1 MGLNKYFTLK
11 SARMALYNKFA
22 LMDDLAII
30 EISTSGHGVY
40 NYGDLA
46 YKYPNKIKNNLYTT
60 SINEVELSIG
70 DFTKVINAIK
80 EAIKDG
86 YKNIFL
92 LPSSL
97 VLMLGIDLKLLA
109 NKYKNM
115 FNINV
120 FTINVKMH
128 ETYYSGLN
136 DFYNYLTTLNYTD
149 ENKVLNSYAIIG
161 GENSI
166 SNFNKKVE
174 IKKIINHYFN
184 LKCILIDSNKIQ
196 YEDYLK
202 LSKVRFVIIVSL
214 SALKLAKYL
223 KEKFNIDYLYF
234 NSINYQSINE
244 YLNTIN
250 KTFNITFKKKTLLKI
265 NEDTF
270 NQINNVL
277 HFTNKK
283 ILIYADED
291 DLNLLKDY
299 FKLFN
304 YNNVHYYSMYE
315 SKDYEKINADAF
327 IDLNKRKNVVA
338 LSSDTICKHF
348 KRSVAISYDGLT
360 YNLVTSIDKS
370 LVLLNSFYEFSKRL
384 IKEIF

>member
-46 YKYPNKIKNNLYTT
+46 YKYPSKIKNNLYTT

-136 DFYNYLTTLNYTD
+136 VFYNYLTTLNYND
-149 ENKVLNSYAIIG
+149 ENKILNSYAIIG

-174 IKKIINHYFN
+174 IKKFINHYFN

-196 YEDYLK
+196 YDDYLK
-202 LSKVRFVIIVSL
+202 LSKVRFVIITSL
-214 SALKLAKYL
+214 SALQLAKYL

-250 KTFNITFKKKTLLKI
+250 KTFNIPFKKKTLLKV
-265 NEDTF
+265 NEETLS
-270 NQINNVL
+270 QINNVL

-283 ILIYADED
+283 ILVYADED

-304 YNNVHYYSMYE
+304 YHNVHYYSMYE
-315 SKDYEKINADAF
+315 SKNYEKINADDF
-327 IDLNKRKNVVA
+327 IDINKRKNVVV

-348 KRSVAISYDGLT
+348 KRSVTITYDGLT
-360 YNLVTSIDKS
+360 YNLVTSVDKS
-370 LVLLNSFYEFSKRL
+370 LVLLGSFYEFSKRL

>member
-22 LMDDLAII
+22 LIDNLAVI

-46 YKYPNKIKNNLYTT
+46 YKYPFRIKNNLYTT

-70 DFTKVINAIK
+70 DFTKAINSIN

-86 YKNIFL
+86 YKHILL

-97 VLMLGIDLKLLA
+97 VLMLGIDLNLLA
-109 NKYKNM
+109 NKYKKM
-115 FNINV
+115 FNINI

-136 DFYNYLTTLNYTD
+136 DFYNYLTSLNYSND
-149 ENKVLNSYAIIG
+149 NKVINSYAIIG

-166 SNFNKKVE
+166 FNYNKKIE
-174 IKKIINHYFN
+174 IKKFINQYFD
-184 LKCILIDSNKIQ
+184 LKCLLVDSNKIK
-196 YEDYLK
+196 YDDYLK
-202 LSKVRFVIIVSL
+202 LSKVNFIIITSL
-214 SALKLAKYL
+214 TALKLAKFL
-223 KEKFNIDYLYF
+223 KEKYAIDYLYF

-250 KTFNITFKKKTLLKI
+250 KEFNVPFKKKELLKI
-265 NEDTF
+265 NNDVYA
-270 NQINNVL
+270 QINNVL
-277 HFTNKK
+277 HFTNKR
-283 ILIYADED
+283 ILVYANED
-291 DLNLLKDY
+291 DLNLLTDY

-304 YNNVHYYSMYE
+304 YNNVTYYSMYE
-315 SKDYEKINADAF
+315 STNYEKINADEF
-327 IDLNKRKNVVA
+327 IDNNKRKDVIVI
-338 LSSDTICKHF
+338 SSDSICKHF
-348 KRSVAISYDGLT
+348 KKSVIINYDGLT
-360 YNLVTSIDKS
+360 YNLVTDIDKE
-370 LVLLNSFYEFSKRL
+370 LILLNSFYEFSKKL
-384 IKEIF
+384 VKEIF

>member
-46 YKYPNKIKNNLYTT
+46 YKYPSKIKNNLYTT

-136 DFYNYLTTLNYTD
+136 DFYNHLTTLNYND
-149 ENKVLNSYAIIG
+149 ENKLLNSYAIIG

-166 SNFNKKVE
+166 SNFNKKIE
-174 IKKIINHYFN
+174 IKKFINHYFN

-202 LSKVRFVIIVSL
+202 LSKVRFVIITSL
-214 SALKLAKYL
+214 SVLKLAKYL

-250 KTFNITFKKKTLLKI
+250 KTFNIPFKKKTLLKV
-265 NEDTF
+265 NEDTLS
-270 NQINNVL
+270 QINNVL

-283 ILIYADED
+283 IIVYADED

-304 YNNVHYYSMYE
+304 YHNVHYYSMYE
-315 SKDYEKINADAF
+315 SKNYEKINADDF
-327 IDLNKRKNVVA
+327 IDINKRKNVVV

-348 KRSVAISYDGLT
+348 KRSVTITYDGLT
-360 YNLVTSIDKS
+360 YNLVTSVDKS
-370 LVLLNSFYEFSKRL
+370 LVLLGSFYEFSKRL